1 MDKTPNYIKK
11 TLTEAKA
18 ELLKNEKLRISREVY
33 VQKLKQIFT
42 DKVIDLKDGV
52 ENKMSSTGT
61 DQSAVISQS
70 IQSSNNK
77 NMAAK
82 DTQNN
87 NKIIFLNNE
96 VIQSHLNEIDEAN
109 NELLLDTNDDVI
121 ELKDEITENEKIIQL
136 SEEVQDEILL
146 SDEVIEK
153 QPIDLDDEILN
164 EQKNIPIKE
173 NLETPQPIEF
183 KEVNTEKF
191 ETLNEKINDLDI
203 NSSELSDKLDELLD
217 QKNIFS
223 EKFNDELDIKLTE
236 ALK

>member
-42 DKVIDLKDGV
+42 DKVIDLKDSI

-70 IQSSNNK
+70 IQPSNKTNI
-77 NMAAK
+77 AAK

-136 SEEVQDEILL
+136 SEEIQDEILL
-146 SDEVIEK
+146 SDEIIEN
-153 QPIDLDDEILN
+153 QTIDLDDEILN

-173 NLETPQPIEF
+173 NLETPQPMEF
-183 KEVNTEKF
+183 KEVHTEKF

-217 QKNIFS
+217 QKNIFQWLS
-223 EKFNDELDIKLTE
+223 
-236 ALK
+236 

>member
-11 TLTEAKA
+11 TLSEAKA

-70 IQSSNNK
+70 IQSSNK
-77 NMAAK
+77 TNMVAK
-82 DTQNN
+82 DNQNN

-121 ELKDEITENEKIIQL
+121 ELKDKL
-136 SEEVQDEILL
+136 
-146 SDEVIEK
+146 
-153 QPIDLDDEILN
+153 
-164 EQKNIPIKE
+164 QKMKKSFNFLK
-173 NLETPQPIEF
+173 
-183 KEVNTEKF
+183 KCKMKF
-191 ETLNEKINDLDI
+191 YYQTR
-203 NSSELSDKLDELLD
+203 
-217 QKNIFS
+217 
-223 EKFNDELDIKLTE
+223 
-236 ALK
+236 

>member
-42 DKVIDLKDGV
+42 DKVIDLKDSI

-70 IQSSNNK
+70 IQPSNKTNI
-77 NMAAK
+77 AAK

-146 SDEVIEK
+146 SDEIIEN
-153 QPIDLDDEILN
+153 QTIDLDDEILN

-173 NLETPQPIEF
+173 NLETPQPMEF
-183 KEVNTEKF
+183 KEVHTEKF

-217 QKNIFS
+217 QKNIFQWLS
-223 EKFNDELDIKLTE
+223 
-236 ALK
+236 